1 MENQTVK
8 SEIQFPDP
16 TSINETIPAYI
27 MMSPDDVA
35 KYYEK
40 GKFTMED
47 FNVVFTADET
57 ENKNLKPVTTW
68 AKTRTAGNSDPNMRK
83 LTRIILDVINAYGFL
98 PQSYI
103 SLEYKTKWYA
113 GNGNRERVEQDP
125 VTERAYKM
133 FRTIRGITDFTPYR
147 IRGRL
152 AVKDKET
159 GRVFK

>member
-1 MENQTVK
+1 MENQN
-8 SEIQFPDP
+8 
-16 TSINETIPAYI
+16 NEAYI
-27 MMSPDDVA
+27 STMTA
-35 KYYEK
+35 KETLDYLAGYDLKE
-40 GKFTMED
+40 GVIMEQG
-47 FNVVFTADET
+47 NYTIFTADET

-68 AKTRTAGNSDPNMRK
+68 AKTRAGGNADPNIKK

>member
-1 MENQTVK
+1 MKNQTVK
-8 SEIQFPDP
+8 SEIQFPD
-16 TSINETIPAYI
+16 TNAVNEIIPVFQ
-27 MMSPDDVA
+27 MSVDPA

-40 GKFTMED
+40 EGVTMEQY
-47 FNVVFTADET
+47 NNAANE
-57 ENKNLKPVTTW
+57 KCKPVDTW
-68 AKTRTAGNSDPNMRK
+68 SKTRLYTPDPNMKK
-83 LTRIILDVINAYGFL
+83 LVRIILDVINAYGFL

-103 SLEYKTKWYA
+103 SLEYKTKWYV

-159 GRVFK
+159 GRMFE

>member
-1 MENQTVK
+1 MENENNGV
-8 SEIQFPDP
+8 
-16 TSINETIPAYI
+16 YI
-27 MMSPDDVA
+27 FGVELAGNDMKEGV
-35 KYYEK
+35 
-40 GKFTMED
+40 TMEQY
-47 FNVVFTADET
+47 NNTIFTADET

-68 AKTRTAGNSDPNMRK
+68 AKTRTGGNSDPNMKK
-83 LTRIILDVINAYGFL
+83 LTRIILDVIYAYGFL

>member
-16 TSINETIPAYI
+16 NSINEIIPAY
-27 MMSPDDVA
+27 MSPNIMR
-35 KYYEK
+35 KENLPWRIS
-40 GKFTMED
+40 T
-47 FNVVFTADET
+47 ET
-57 ENKNLKPVTTW
+57 ENKNLKSVTTW

>member
-1 MENQTVK
+1 MRKENLLWRIST
-8 SEIQFPDP
+8 
-16 TSINETIPAYI
+16 
-27 MMSPDDVA
+27 
-35 KYYEK
+35 
-40 GKFTMED
+40 
-47 FNVVFTADET
+47 ET
-57 ENKNLKPVTTW
+57 ENKNLKPVATW
-68 AKTRTAGNSDPNMRK
+68 AKTRTGGNSDPNMKK